1 MSSLLLRYGSLALLV
16 AQDTALV
23 LLLRFS
29 RQQAGPMYLSS
40 TAVCCMEVMKLSACF
55 LALLVGEARGSP
67 RGVAAIVK
75 KELVEKPRE
84 VGKLAVPAVL

>member
-1 MSSLLLRYGSLALLV
+1 MTRRRGAAARVDEVTRGDARAHAAPAGSSAMSTYLLRYGSLALLV

-40 TAVCCMEVMKLSACF
+40 TAVCCMEAMKLSVCM
-55 LALLVGEARGSP
+55 VDQGNE
-67 RGVAAIVK
+67 
-75 KELVEKPRE
+75 
-84 VGKLAVPAVL
+84 